1 MASRRGELT
10 ASWSYMDYVAM
21 EMGRLIRPVACDGK
35 STWRV
40 NCIMVLHGL
49 RGDGKEKID

>member
-10 ASWSYMDYVAM
+10 AAWSYMDSVVT
-21 EMGRLIRPVACDGK
+21 EMSRLIRPEACDGK

-40 NCIMVLHGL
+40 NRTMVLHGL
-49 RGDGKEKID
+49 RGHGKG